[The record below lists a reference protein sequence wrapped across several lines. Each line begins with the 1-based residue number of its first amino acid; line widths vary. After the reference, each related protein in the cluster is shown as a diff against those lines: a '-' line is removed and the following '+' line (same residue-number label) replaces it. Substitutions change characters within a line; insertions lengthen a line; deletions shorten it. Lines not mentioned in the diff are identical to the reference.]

1 MELRHCIGLR
11 WPDKPKPCGCFIEY
25 RASVN
30 AADGMFSGSPLLWA
44 SHGWNNHRDIRDYV
58 DVARLLIGAGAS
70 REWIPPEKMPDP
82 EAAQEELA
90 ELVRAAEGAA

>member
-1 MELRHCIGLR
+1 MAGQAEAVRVRISYG
-11 WPDKPKPCGCFIEY
+11 
-25 RASVN
+25 ASVN

-44 SHGWNNHRDIRDYV
+44 SHGWNNHRDVRGYV

-90 ELVRAAEGAA
+90 ELVRAAEAVA